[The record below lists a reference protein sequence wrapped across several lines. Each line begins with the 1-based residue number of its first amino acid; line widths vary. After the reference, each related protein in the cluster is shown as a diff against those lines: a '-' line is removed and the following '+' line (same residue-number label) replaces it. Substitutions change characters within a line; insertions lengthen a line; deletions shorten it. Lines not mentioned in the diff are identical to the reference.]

1 MMDNSEIWK
10 TKRQKLIKTLKT
22 NRFSIDLRNIM
33 KEFEYPN
40 KKSLIK
46 DITSISKSL
55 KNDNLRL
62 IVSPP
67 SCIACGYVFRLKKN
81 VLKIPSKCPKCKE
94 QRIEWPS
101 IKLA

>member
-1 MMDNSEIWK
+1 MDNSEIWE
-10 TKRQKLIKTLKT
+10 TNHQKLIKALKT
-22 NRFSIDLRNIM
+22 NCFSIDLRNLI

-40 KKSLIK
+40 KKCLIR
-46 DITSISKSL
+46 DITSISKTL

-67 SCIACGYVFRLKKN
+67 SCNACGYVFRLKKD